1 MPRHKQWLSTK
12 KQTGKKKAEV
22 PKRSIKVCWLL
33 IIDARCRL
41 PRLPT
46 NIFQVTSKTG
56 TEGCNVDSH

>member
-1 MPRHKQWLSTK
+1 MPKHKQLSSK

-22 PKRSIKVCWLL
+22 PKRSIKICWLL

-46 NIFQVTSKTG
+46 NIFQVTSK
-56 TEGCNVDSH
+56 N